1 MTESTNAFSNLVPG
15 FDFLQGLGKNAGAAM
30 PGMGQWI
37 APTLDPEELDKRINE
52 LKTVQFWLEQ
62 NARML
67 AASIQALEVQRMTLS
82 TLKSMNVS
90 MSDLTESLKIRL
102 PEPAP
107 APSPA
112 PAPAPAAA
120 RSMFS
125 AAAEPPA
132 APHAPEAPATPPATP
147 PGVIDPMQWWG
158 ALTQQFSQLAA
169 SAMNDTTGDVARTLA
184 GTMVKQGMDAATD
197 TFSKAAAM
205 PASVAQGAASVAQGL
220 AAKVGAAAGQVGAA
234 AGKTGGAKAAATSQK
249 AAAPRSRTAAKPR

>member
-1 MTESTNAFSNLVPG
+1 MTDSTNAFSNLVPG
-15 FDFLQGLGKNAGAAM
+15 FDFLQSLVKNAGAAM

-37 APTLDPEELDKRINE
+37 APTLDPEELDKRISE

-107 APSPA
+107 SPA
-112 PAPAPAAA
+112 PAPARAPAAA

-125 AAAEPPA
+125 AAAAPPA
-132 APHAPEAPATPPATP
+132 APHAPEAPATPPVTP

-169 SAMNDTTGDVARTLA
+169 SAMNDTTGDAARTLA

-205 PASVAQGAASVAQGL
+205 PASVAQGAASVAEGL
-220 AAKVGAAAGQVGAA
+220 AAKVGAAAGQLGAA
-234 AGKTGGAKAAATSQK
+234 AGKTGGAQAK
-249 AAAPRSRTAAKPR
+249 AAAPRSRTATKPR

>member
-1 MTESTNAFSNLVPG
+1 MTDSTNAFSNLVPG
-15 FDFLQGLGKNAGAAM
+15 FDFLQSLVKNAGAAM

-37 APTLDPEELDKRINE
+37 APTLDPEELDKRISE

-107 APSPA
+107 SPA
-112 PAPAPAAA
+112 PAPARAPAAA

-125 AAAEPPA
+125 AAAAPPA
-132 APHAPEAPATPPATP
+132 APHAPEAPATPPVTP

-169 SAMNDTTGDVARTLA
+169 SAMNDTTGDAARTLA
-184 GTMVKQGMDAATD
+184 GTMVKQGIDAATD

-205 PASVAQGAASVAQGL
+205 PASVAQGAASVAEGL
-220 AAKVGAAAGQVGAA
+220 AAKVGAAAGQLGAA
-234 AGKTGGAKAAATSQK
+234 AGKTGGAQAK
-249 AAAPRSRTAAKPR
+249 AAAPRSRTATKPR